1 MGRNE
6 DEWLFQQTLF
16 PYFAAFHPA
25 ARWAEAR
32 ESMLDQGQPHWSL
45 GLMPSKVINV
55 ASFRYCAEC
64 SAEDRTSVGHTHW
77 RRTHLLPGVFVCSK
91 HRVWLEISGIPTHP
105 QIKRH
110 MFFTAEDE
118 ISPDSLPDKLGVSRA
133 SDLLVDIA
141 TRSAALLARRIPVP
155 VQDLQA
161 AYFSQLKARDL
172 ATHAGRLRIAK
183 LRVALQLHFGDEV
196 LAILGVEINETAD
209 PWWLRILRK
218 PRVASH
224 TLYHVLMQQ
233 FLNLDI
239 EQLAMP
245 LPDFGR
251 GPWRCLNK
259 ASDHFGFHVVTVCEV
274 GLTSNDR
281 RPIGTFRC
289 TCGFHYRRVGPD
301 QTTADS
307 WRLDRMDNYGEIW
320 LQALRQGWSDLRL
333 SQRKLAH
340 HLGFD
345 CGTIRAQARKL
356 GLTGRNLPQTTEVP
370 SNSNTS
376 SRYDREKQCTR
387 WLDLRR
393 DHPLATQTELRRRDI
408 ALYTWL
414 YRNEKAWLH
423 QHSPTRTKRV
433 RIDHRVDWDAR
444 DRELEIRIRAVADQ
458 IRAKSKPML
467 RLTKSRLGAEAGTK
481 SLLEQHIQRLPL
493 ANAAL
498 NAVAET
504 ADAFAIR
511 RIRALGA
518 ELLEGHMVVPR
529 WQFIRLAGLRPS
541 RLEQT
546 SVAEALDNTL
556 RTLTLERLGFAR

>member
-32 ESMLDQGQPHWSL
+32 KSMLAQGQPHWSL
-45 GLMPSKVINV
+45 GLMPSKVANV
-55 ASFRYCAEC
+55 ALLRYCLEC
-64 SAEDRTSVGHTHW
+64 SAEDRASVGHTHW
-77 RRTHLLPGVFVCSK
+77 RRTHLLPGVFVCPK

-110 MFFTAEDE
+110 VFFTAEDQ
-118 ISPDSLPDKLGVSRA
+118 IPPDSLPDKLGVGRA
-133 SDLLVDIA
+133 SDLLLNIA
-141 TRSAALLARRIPVP
+141 TRSATLLERRIAVS
-155 VQDLQA
+155 VQDLRV

-172 ATHAGRLRIAK
+172 ATYSGRLRIAK
-183 LRVALQLHFGDEV
+183 LRVALQSHFGDEV

-224 TLYHVLMQQ
+224 TLYHVLIQQ

-259 ASDHFGFHVVTVCEV
+259 ASDHFGCHVVTVCKV

-281 RPIGTFRC
+281 KPIGTFRC

-301 QTTADS
+301 QTEADS
-307 WRLDRMDNYGEIW
+307 WRLDRMADYGEIW
-320 LQALRQGWSDLRL
+320 LGALRRGWADPRL
-333 SQRKLAH
+333 SLRKLAKS
-340 HLGFD
+340 LGFD
-345 CGTIRAQARKL
+345 CGTVRAQATRL
-356 GLTGRNLPQTTEVP
+356 GMTGRNLPQSTEP
-370 SNSNTS
+370 LSRPDTP

-393 DHPLATQTELRRRDI
+393 GHPLATQTELRRHDI

-423 QHSPTRTKRV
+423 QHSPTQTKRV

-458 IRAKSKPML
+458 IRAKSKPLL
-467 RLTKSRLGAEAGTK
+467 RLTKSRLGAEAGAK

-498 NAVAET
+498 NAVTET
-504 ADAFAIR
+504 ADEFAVR
-511 RIRALGA
+511 RIRAVGA
-518 ELLEGHMVVPR
+518 ELLEGHRVVPR
-529 WQFIRLAGLRPS
+529 WQFVRLAGLRPS
-541 RLEQT
+541 RLEQA
-546 SVAEALDNTL
+546 SVAEALDNLLQTL
-556 RTLTLERLGFAR
+556 ALDRLRFAR